1 MADNSRTPYTS
12 WGSNPDFKRA
22 TRIRHVFVFL
32 SSFLF
37 LISLI
42 FLVLIEI
49 GNTEA
54 HQPVLS
60 SIYFIKL
67 DLSNIIPSSVPNS
80 VLINSI
86 ARTLGLHDFYQAG
99 LWNFCEGYGDDITK
113 CSKPQRMYWFNPI
126 DIILDELLAG
136 ATSNAFIPSIRPHDV

>member
-1 MADNSRTPYTS
+1 MVNNSIAPYAVS
-12 WGSNPDFKRA
+12 RSNSDVKRA
-22 TRIRHVFVFL
+22 TRTRRVFGFL

-42 FLVLIEI
+42 FLILIEV
-49 GNTEA
+49 GNTKA

-60 SIYFIKL
+60 SLYFIKL
-67 DLSNIIPSSVPNS
+67 DLSNIIPRSVPNS

-99 LWNFCEGYGDDITK
+99 LWNFCGGYGDGITD
-113 CSKPQRMYWFNPI
+113 CSKPRRMYWFNPI

-136 ATSNAFIPSIRPHDV
+136 ATSKAPLPSRSPHEV